1 MVRPT
6 TNIAASIRRRLLNL
20 ARETEQDFNI
30 VLVTYG
36 LERLIYRL
44 SVSAH
49 RNRFILKG
57 GMLVSLWT
65 SDEARFTRDVDF
77 LGFGDPDVEALK
89 AAFAEILGIETAD
102 GLVFDVGI
110 LTASNIRE
118 DGVYGGVRLKTKAY
132 LGKTEIPVTVDV
144 GFGDAVGAVQNTIE
158 VPSLID
164 LPTATI
170 RAYPPEVV
178 MAEKFQALVVLGL
191 VNGRMKD
198 FYDLWAIP
206 KSLNV
211 TDKDLSDAIAATF
224 ERRETGIPQERP
236 DGLSQ
241 AFTADPQKMIQWR
254 AYSDSIGLN
263 GVSLPDVADDI
274 WDRLG
279 PICYGLQ

>member
-6 TNIAASIRRRLLNL
+6 TNIAASIRQRLLNL
-20 ARETEQDFNI
+20 ARETAQDFNI

-49 RNRFILKG
+49 RDRFILKG

-65 SDEARFTRDVDF
+65 TDEARFTRDVDF
-77 LGFGDPDVEALK
+77 LGFGDPDAEALK
-89 AAFAEILGIETAD
+89 VAFVEILGIDSAD

-158 VPSLID
+158 FPSLID

-178 MAEKFQALVVLGL
+178 MAEKFQALVVLGV

-211 TDKDLSDAIAATF
+211 TDKDLSDAMAATF
-224 ERRETGIPQERP
+224 ERRETDIPRERP
-236 DGLSQ
+236 DGLSKT
-241 AFTADPQKMIQWR
+241 FTADPQKMTQWR
-254 AYSDSIGLN
+254 AYSDSIGLD
-263 GVSLPDVADDI
+263 GVSLADVADDI

-279 PICYGLQ
+279 SICSGLQ